1 MCSNLSDITIVIPS
15 FNRQKNL
22 IGRLIALRE
31 FPGNVI
37 AIDGTK
43 NPISDKNIELL
54 PENVKYLHSNTGM
67 GERFKIA
74 EEHINSK
81 YVINLGDDDMLLTA
95 SLANLLRVLENETS
109 QIVTGHALITYRIG
123 NSWEFNL
130 YKPDYYPMKN
140 YQINDLSEEERILKH
155 MKKYV
160 CTSFYALMKKE
171 TWRKIYCSGID
182 FNSLMKSP
190 FLHEIGW
197 EILAAMSG
205 GIKVTDD
212 LLWLRLNDG
221 PAAWESENIDK
232 KSILTVTEMLGN
244 SQHLDELNNFI
255 NRMKKIFEMYSNNSY
270 DSENL
275 IRKCLAIFSE
285 LENSK
290 KQQKISQKDKIIKVW
305 DKIHIKIRITI
316 NKSYMKFSIK
326 SSNQILQKNLN
337 KAIKILNENEIIFDE
352 VELEAMS
359 QQLQTR

>member
-15 FNRQKNL
+15 FNRQKKL
-22 IGRLIALRE
+22 IGRLNALRG

-43 NPISDKNIELL
+43 NPISDENIELL
-54 PENVKYLHSNTGM
+54 PENVKYLHSNSGM

-81 YVINLGDDDMLLTA
+81 YVFNLGDDDMLLTA
-95 SLANLLRVLENETS
+95 SLANLLRVLENETT

-130 YKPDYYPMKN
+130 YNPDYYPMKN
-140 YQINDLSEEERILKH
+140 YLINDLSEEERILNH
-155 MKKYV
+155 MTKYV

-171 TWRKIYCSGID
+171 TWGKIYCSGID

-190 FLHEIGW
+190 FLYEIGW

-205 GIKVTDD
+205 SIKVNDD

-232 KSILTVTEMLGN
+232 KSILTMTEMLNN

-255 NRMKKIFEMYSNNSY
+255 SKMKKIFEMYSNNLY
-270 DSENL
+270 NSENL
-275 IRKCLAIFSE
+275 IRKCLGIFAE
-285 LENSK
+285 LENRK
-290 KQQKISQKDKIIKVW
+290 KLQKINQKDRVIKVW
-305 DKIHIKIRITI
+305 DKILIKIRIII
-316 NKSYMKFSIK
+316 NKSYTKLSIK
-326 SSNQILQKNLN
+326 SSDQILQKNLN
-337 KAIKILNENEIIFDE
+337 KAIKILNENGIIFDE
-352 VELEAMS
+352 VELKAIS
-359 QQLQTR
+359 QQLKTR